1 MRIIPRNTKVATEFF
16 TGVSLA
22 DILVGTVGVLIIFFV
37 IISNLPYKIGIC
49 GGIAAVF
56 VLLLVRIDTEA
67 NYMFLLRIVKHFSYY
82 RKYRKLHTNPFGEL
96 EAVEESEPVIS
107 ETVEI
112 TDDKKKAKKKKA
124 KKKKEKKALGEL
136 FLKKEKKKDEGAAQA

>member
-82 RKYRKLHTNPFGEL
+82 RTYRKIHTNPF
-96 EAVEESEPVIS
+96 EAMEESVEPVIS

-112 TDDKKKAKKKKA
+112 AKGKKKTKKKT
-124 KKKKEKKALGEL
+124 EKKALGEL

>member
-49 GGIAAVF
+49 SGIAAVF

-82 RKYRKLHTNPFGEL
+82 RSYRKVNNSPFSL
-96 EAVEESEPVIS
+96 VNEPVAD
-107 ETVEI
+107 V
-112 TDDKKKAKKKKA
+112 
-124 KKKKEKKALGEL
+124 KKEKKI
-136 FLKKEKKKDEGAAQA
+136 KKKRKLREQNGHEEEAVENLSI

>member
-56 VLLLVRIDTEA
+56 VLLLVRIDTES

-82 RKYRKLHTNPFGEL
+82 RKYRKLHTNPFEAL
-96 EAVEESEPVIS
+96 EEPFEPVIS
-107 ETVEI
+107 ESVQT
-112 TDDKKKAKKKKA
+112 TKGKKKI
-124 KKKKEKKALGEL
+124 KKEKKALGEH
-136 FLKKEKKKDEGAAQA
+136 FLKKDKMKDEGAAQA

>member
-82 RKYRKLHTNPFGEL
+82 RTYRKIHTNPFEAL
-96 EAVEESEPVIS
+96 EEPGEPVIS

-112 TDDKKKAKKKKA
+112 AKGKKKTKKKT
-124 KKKKEKKALGEL
+124 EKKALGEL

>member
-22 DILVGTVGVLIIFFV
+22 DIVVGAVGVLLIFFV

-49 GGIAAVF
+49 GGIAIIF
-56 VLLLVRIDTEA
+56 VLLLVRIDTES

-82 RKYRKLHTNPFGEL
+82 RSYRKLHTNPFEGM
-96 EAVEESEPVIS
+96 EEHTEPVIS
-107 ETVEI
+107 ETAEVA
-112 TDDKKKAKKKKA
+112 DGKKKA
-124 KKKKEKKALGEL
+124 KKKKEKKALVEF
-136 FLKKEKKKDEGAAQA
+136 FLKKENKKDEGAPQA

>member
-82 RKYRKLHTNPFGEL
+82 RKYRKFQKSSSDDIIEIIEL
-96 EAVEESEPVIS
+96 DDFEPMENIKNKKVS
-107 ETVEI
+107 
-112 TDDKKKAKKKKA
+112 KKKRKNKSLV
-124 KKKKEKKALGEL
+124 EF
-136 FLKKEKKKDEGAAQA
+136 FLKDDKKKDEGAAQA

>member
-56 VLLLVRIDTEA
+56 VLLLVRIDTES

-82 RKYRKLHTNPFGEL
+82 RKYRKLHTNPF
-96 EAVEESEPVIS
+96 EAMEESVEPVIS

-112 TDDKKKAKKKKA
+112 AKGKKKTKKKT
-124 KKKKEKKALGEL
+124 EKKALGEL